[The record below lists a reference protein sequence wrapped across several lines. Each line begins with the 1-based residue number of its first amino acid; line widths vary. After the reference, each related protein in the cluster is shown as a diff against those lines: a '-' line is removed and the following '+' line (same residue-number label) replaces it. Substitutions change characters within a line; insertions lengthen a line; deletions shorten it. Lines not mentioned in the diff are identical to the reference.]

1 MLKQGR
7 ISSSFGRFVQETA
20 LLQTPFNILLQ
31 YRCALQKQDT
41 HLLVPDV
48 AIRISTCRVQT
59 RDLNSSGELSHP
71 SYIRSLPAVR
81 ALKVVPKCEVF
92 GC

>member
-1 MLKQGR
+1 MLRQGR

-31 YRCALQKQDT
+31 YLYPRCDGRIYLLRCALQKQDT
-41 HLLVPDV
+41 HLLVPGV
-48 AIRISTCRVQT
+48 GISTTCRVQI
-59 RDLNSSGELSHP
+59 RDLNSS
-71 SYIRSLPAVR
+71 
-81 ALKVVPKCEVF
+81 VVPSKREVF